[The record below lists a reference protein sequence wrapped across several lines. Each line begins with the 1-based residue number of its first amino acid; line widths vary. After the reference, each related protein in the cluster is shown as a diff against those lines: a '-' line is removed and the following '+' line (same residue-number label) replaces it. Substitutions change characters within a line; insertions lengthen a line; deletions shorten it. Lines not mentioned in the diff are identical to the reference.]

1 MLNSGWFATRRVYL
15 RRLPAKVRDKIAGEA
30 HLKRT
35 LATVLALLGSAC
47 VSTPPVADGPPPPSP
62 PVVSIF
68 TVAHEDDWQLFMNP
82 EAYHAMDEPQEKAVF
97 IHVTAGDA
105 GAGTS
110 GEPVPYYLAREEGA
124 FRAVRFMANAADPS
138 RGQGVGVVQGKIERN
153 GHYVTRYTYA
163 NAVLYFLRIP
173 DGNIVNGTV
182 YTPHPQ
188 SLTKLRAGEVAAT
201 KAIDQSTRYVGWAD
215 LVATLNAIVESE
227 KVPGSGLKLHIAEL
241 DETLNQRDHPD
252 HRAVAFAM
260 EDVALKHPC
269 APLAR
274 HVEYFT
280 RTMPV
285 NVTGVDYMIDVGTWA
300 ATASG
305 LSDNYAKATW
315 EPEHNAWL
323 GRSYSRVQAPAA
335 GCGAG

>member
-1 MLNSGWFATRRVYL
+1 M
-15 RRLPAKVRDKIAGEA
+15 
-30 HLKRT
+30 
-35 LATVLALLGSAC
+35 SAC
-47 VSTPPVADGPPPPSP
+47 ATAPAVPVGPPPPSP
-62 PVVSIF
+62 PTVSVF

-105 GAGTS
+105 GAGIG

-124 FRAVRFMANAADPS
+124 LRAVRFMANAAEAS
-138 RGQGVGVVQGKIERN
+138 RGQGVAMAADKVDRA
-153 GHYVTRYTYA
+153 GHMIQRYAYA
-163 NAVLYFLRIP
+163 NAVVYFLRIP

-182 YTPHPQ
+182 FTPHPQ
-188 SLTKLRAGEVAAT
+188 SLTRLRAGEVSAT
-201 KAIDQSTRYVGWAD
+201 ETIDKSTAYVGWPD
-215 LVATLNAIVESE
+215 LVTTLNAIVEAEQVS
-227 KVPGSGLKLHIAEL
+227 GSGLNLHIAEL
-241 DETLNQRDHPD
+241 DETLNAGDHPD

-269 APLAR
+269 APLTR

-285 NVTGVDYMIDVGTWA
+285 NVTGTDYMVDVGAWA

-315 EPEHNAWL
+315 EPGHNAWL
-323 GRSYSRVQAPAA
+323 GRAYSRTQAPGPACKA
-335 GCGAG
+335 D